1 MKTKNMAVTGQG
13 ISYAENQESI
23 NFSELL
29 PVTDGSINGKEIQS
43 VRGRKLHEFLKVGR
57 DFTNW
62 IKGRIKQYGFVEGV
76 DFVIAENLS
85 SPKRASSKSRQRIEH
100 DYILSLNM
108 AKEVSMVERNDQGKL
123 ARQYFI
129 DCEERLRRVAPEEH
143 QAALLNWRKNRVA
156 ACEDHKSMADAM
168 KSYIERTGDKQHGFA
183 YSNECSF
190 LNDLVLGVHPRTWA
204 KQKGIAIKQVRDH
217 MNADQLA
224 LLAYLGSRDCALLD
238 LDTPTITRKAKLTEL
253 AQRWLAKRLL
263 GVSDAK

>member
-1 MKTKNMAVTGQG
+1 MTKKKITALTGSGQTQSENSQKNIFNEIIPLSMGTIDGKANMVADARNLHKFLG
-13 ISYAENQESI
+13 N
-23 NFSELL
+23 
-29 PVTDGSINGKEIQS
+29 KERFAS
-43 VRGRKLHEFLKVGR
+43 
-57 DFTNW
+57 W
-62 IKGRIKQYGFVEGV
+62 IK
-76 DFVIAENLS
+76 
-85 SPKRASSKSRQRIEH
+85 QRIEQYKFAENV
-100 DYILSLNM
+100 DYETFSESTEKGRPRIEYRITSDM
-108 AKEVSMVERNDQGKL
+108 AKELSMVERTDRGKE

-143 QAALLNWRKNRVA
+143 QVALLNWRKNRVA
-156 ACEDHKSMADAM
+156 ACEDHKSMANAM
-168 KSYIERTGDKQHGFA
+168 KGYIERTGDKQHGFA

-224 LLAYLGSRDCALLD
+224 LLAYLGNRDCALLD

-263 GVSDAK
+263 GGADAK